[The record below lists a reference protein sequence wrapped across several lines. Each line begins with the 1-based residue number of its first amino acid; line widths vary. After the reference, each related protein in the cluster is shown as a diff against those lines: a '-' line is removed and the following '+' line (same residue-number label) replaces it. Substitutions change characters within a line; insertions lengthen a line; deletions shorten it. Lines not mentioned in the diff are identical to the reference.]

1 MLPPIP
7 EGPLLQ
13 FHLFSG
19 SIVAFAIREGQVY
32 ARRLPGGTSELPD
45 LIRHWR
51 AECLRHDQQSLH
63 PLTEVAEPS
72 PASPSLAAM
81 YQLLV
86 EPIEDLLEGLDGSPL
101 LIVGHRRLHDV
112 PFGALGRADSAP
124 LVERFTLR
132 FATSIHAS
140 PEPTGQDPPAG
151 TVQVP
156 GSLLVLSAPD
166 HRAPDI
172 AIEAET
178 IAKLRPDAEIYRGEE
193 TTATLLASR
202 GREFD
207 TIHIASHAM
216 FRADNPAC
224 SALRLGDRWITA
236 GEIAQMDLRGTLVVL
251 NACASS
257 LGGETATTAEGLA
270 WAFLA
275 AGSRGVI
282 AANRNIVDSTALEFA
297 ESFHRHVSEGFDPV
311 HSVQLTNRFLARVH
325 PHPSSLATYRYTS
338 APSAALI
345 DHWAGGNPES

>member
-1 MLPPIP
+1 MSDANFYVAHSLVKSVAFEVLIGLLLSIGTPTARAEAWQWATYMRPRRHSGVTAAPNVSRTRSAYDPPDVAKELGHLSDVYDKLTFNQKTDQAAIRAAYVAARRELRRSPAEAAPNAVTSAPIVLPPIP

-19 SIVAFAIREGQVY
+19 SIVAFVIREGQVY

-45 LIRHWR
+45 LLRHWR

-140 PEPTGQDPPAG
+140 PEPTGRRSPRGHSPGARKPARALCTRPSRPRHRDRGGDHRQAPARRRDLPRRGDDRNPAG
-151 TVQVP
+151 EPRT
-156 GSLLVLSAPD
+156 
-166 HRAPDI
+166 
-172 AIEAET
+172 
-178 IAKLRPDAEIYRGEE
+178 
-193 TTATLLASR
+193 
-202 GREFD
+202 
-207 TIHIASHAM
+207 
-216 FRADNPAC
+216 
-224 SALRLGDRWITA
+224 
-236 GEIAQMDLRGTLVVL
+236 
-251 NACASS
+251 
-257 LGGETATTAEGLA
+257 
-270 WAFLA
+270 
-275 AGSRGVI
+275 
-282 AANRNIVDSTALEFA
+282 
-297 ESFHRHVSEGFDPV
+297 
-311 HSVQLTNRFLARVH
+311 
-325 PHPSSLATYRYTS
+325 
-338 APSAALI
+338 
-345 DHWAGGNPES
+345 